1 MSRFVIF
8 GAGAI
13 GGVIGGRLFEHGYD
27 VVLLARGAHHDAIEA
42 DGLTLRS
49 RDETSVLRIPVA
61 HDPAEARVGPEDVV
75 IVAVK
80 SQDGSSALAAL
91 SNAEQPGLWRDAG
104 ASVAVMCAQNG
115 VENERHALRLF
126 DAVYGLMVMCPASY
140 LSPGVVQA
148 HSSPLTGIL
157 DIGRYP
163 SGLDDRVDSVAAAFR
178 ASTFLSEA
186 RSDIGRWKYGKLLT
200 NLGNAAEAI
209 CGPGTRGGAIP
220 KRAYEE
226 GVRCLQAAGIEFVGA
241 AEFTERHRE
250 LLAPAPP
257 PDAEPPGNSSWQSLV
272 RGTGSIETDYL
283 NGEIVML
290 GRQYGVPTPVNG
302 TLQRLANALARNR
315 REPGVMTE
323 AEFLAEVDRA

>member
-1 MSRFVIF
+1 LARFVIF

-13 GGVIGGRLFEHGYD
+13 GGVIGGRLFEHGLD

-42 DGLTLRS
+42 HGLTLQS
-49 RDETSVLRIPVA
+49 RDATRVLRIPVA
-61 HDPAEARVGPEDVV
+61 RDPAEAGLGPDDVV

-80 SQDGSSALAAL
+80 SQDGASALAAL
-91 SNAEQPGLWRDAG
+91 SNAEPGSVHRGDAG
-104 ASVAVMCAQNG
+104 LAVMCAQNG

-126 DAVYGLMVMCPASY
+126 GAVYGLMVMCPATH

-148 HSSPLTGIL
+148 HSWPVSGIL

-163 SGLDDRVDSVAAAFR
+163 AGRDDRVDAVAAAFR
-178 ASTFLSEA
+178 DATFLSEA
-186 RSDIGRWKYGKLLT
+186 RPDIARWKYAKLLT

-209 CGPGTRGGAIP
+209 CGPGTRGGVIP

-226 GVRCLQAAGIEFVGA
+226 GVACLQAASIEFVDA
-241 AEFTERHRE
+241 AEFAQRHQE
-250 LLAPAPP
+250 LLALAPP
-257 PDAEPPGNSSWQSLV
+257 DGAPPPGNSSWQSLV

-290 GRQYGVPTPVNG
+290 GRIYGVPTPVNA
-302 TLQRLANALARNR
+302 TLQRLADALARSR